1 MLIALLLAAALAWW
15 LHSRGELLPNL
26 VRFGGTAIAG
36 VIAVRLLTSGKPLMG
51 IVAGVVAYGWW
62 LVQARRGQPDAETAA
77 LMVLGLEP
85 GAGIGDIQAA
95 WRARMAQAHPD
106 AGGSDDAARSVTAAR
121 DLLLDLADARNP
133 RRDQS

>member
-51 IVAGVVAYGWW
+51 IVAGVVGYGWW
-62 LVQARRGQPDAETAA
+62 LVQARKGQPDAETAA

-106 AGGSDDAARSVTAAR
+106 AGGSDDAARGVTAAR
-121 DLLLDLADARNP
+121 DLLLDLADARNQ